1 MVGDESRTGEIAS
14 FGPFRLTATERLLT
28 KGDEP
33 VLVGGRAL
41 DILIALVERAGQIV
55 SRRELLDR
63 VWPNVI
69 VEEANLRV
77 HVASLRKVLGDGQGK
92 NRYIANVPGR
102 GYCFVAP
109 VRRLPA
115 TWPAPTAGSLGTGV
129 DHRRLPAPLARMV
142 GREET
147 VAALC
152 SLLKSRRFVSVV
164 GAGGIGKTT
173 VALGVGHA
181 LLGDYDDGACFVDLG
196 ALTDADHI
204 PGSVATTL
212 GCLVQTQ
219 DPVSSLLAFLADK
232 RILLM
237 LDSCEHLIDAVA
249 KLAERLF
256 SEAPMLHILATSR
269 EALRAEGE
277 NVYLL
282 GPLGS
287 PDEDGA
293 QTAGQALA
301 SPAVQLFIDR
311 AAASGHRFEL
321 TDADAPIVA
330 RICRQ
335 LDGIPL
341 AIELAASRA
350 GVYGV
355 QGIAGLLENRFKL
368 LWQGRRSA
376 LQRHQTLQAMLDW
389 SYNLLSAQ
397 EQMVLSRLSAFV
409 GNFTIDAAL
418 AVAGDIGAETSG
430 VADTV
435 ASLVD
440 KSLVWISDQAG
451 TRYLRLPDTTR
462 AYASAKLAK
471 HGREEEVARRHALY
485 CIGQF
490 RSGTIPAATFGGHD
504 ASAYAPYIGNVRA
517 ALDWCFSTSGD
528 IVLGIELA
536 AQSAPLFFGLSLLSE
551 GERWCKHALTVLP
564 ETELGTERE
573 LALQEAL
580 AISSMYKRGNS
591 DEVKIAIERAFS
603 IAEELGD
610 RWRQL
615 HLLAGLNIF
624 LARAG
629 DHRATLAAAERGVA
643 IAGELRDP
651 AGMIM
656 AEFALGVAHHLAGH
670 QAAAQCHCERGL
682 VLSAEWNC
690 RRINFFGFDH
700 RVRALTALARV
711 LWLRGLPVRAV
722 KTARQAVDEAMSR
735 GHPVDLASALA
746 HSTPVFVWAG
756 DFEAAADLVDRT
768 IAHTTKHALRHY
780 LSVGL
785 ALRGELTA
793 ARGELAVG
801 LDLMREALTAFQAQQ
816 HNVHATILHGALAE
830 GLARCGEFTEATIR
844 IAGAVEAAERGGLPF
859 NLPDLLRAQAEILLA
874 APRPDPGAAEAVL
887 LRSLEWARKQ
897 SALGWELRAA
907 IPLARLWARQGR
919 VGDARDLLASV
930 YEQFT
935 EGFETADLKAAGALL
950 GELRH
955 GETGP
960 MGAPTGPRTRD

>member
-1 MVGDESRTGEIAS
+1 MA
-14 FGPFRLTATERLLT
+14 AAERLLLN
-28 KGDEP
+28 GDEP
-33 VLVGGRAL
+33 VLLGGRAL
-41 DILIALVERAGQIV
+41 DILIALVERAGQV
-55 SRRELLDR
+55 VTRRELLDR
-63 VWPNVI
+63 VWPNLV

-77 HVASLRKVLGDGQGK
+77 HVAGLRRALGDGQGK
-92 NRYIANVPGR
+92 SRYIANVPGR

-109 VRRLPA
+109 VQRLPA
-115 TWPAPTAGSLGTGV
+115 AWPAPTGGSQGTGV

-152 SLLKSRRFVSVV
+152 SLLKSRRFVSIV

-181 LLGDYDDGACFVDLG
+181 LLRDYDDGACFVDLG

-219 DPVSSLLAFLADK
+219 DPMSDLLAFLADK

-249 KLAERLF
+249 KLAERLIG
-256 SEAPMLHILATSR
+256 EAPMLDILATSR

-287 PDEDGA
+287 PDEDDA
-293 QTAGQALA
+293 QTAARALA

-311 AAASGHRFEL
+311 AAAGGHRFEL
-321 TDADAPIVA
+321 TDADAPVVA
-330 RICRQ
+330 GICRR

-350 GVYGV
+350 GVYGI
-355 QGIAGLLENRFKL
+355 QGIAELLENRFRL

-376 LQRHQTLQAMLDW
+376 LPRHQTLQAMLDW

-409 GNFTIDAAL
+409 GNFTIDGAL
-418 AVAGDIGAETSG
+418 AVAGGIGAETSG
-430 VADTV
+430 VADTI

-440 KSLVWISDQAG
+440 KSLVWISEQAG

-462 AYASAKLAK
+462 AYASAKLAD
-471 HGREEEVARRHALY
+471 HGGEHEVARRHALY

-490 RSGTIPAATFGGHD
+490 RSGTIPAATFGGRD

-517 ALDWCFSTSGD
+517 ALDWCFSTAGD
-528 IVLGIELA
+528 MLLGIELA
-536 AQSAPLFFGLSLLSE
+536 ARSAPLFFGLSLLSE
-551 GERWCKHALTVLP
+551 GERWCKHALAVLP

-591 DEVKIAIERAFS
+591 DEVKSAIERAFS

-643 IAGELRDP
+643 IAGEVRDP
-651 AGMIM
+651 AGIVM
-656 AEFALGVAHHLAGH
+656 AEFALGVAHHLAGQ
-670 QAAAQCHCERGL
+670 QAQAQCHCERGL
-682 VLSAEWNC
+682 ELSAGWNC

-711 LWLRGLPVRAV
+711 LWLRGLPIRAI

-746 HSTPVFVWAG
+746 HSTPVFLWAG

-768 IAHTTKHALRHY
+768 IVHTTKHALRHY

-793 ARGELAVG
+793 ARGDLAVG
-801 LDLMREALTAFQAQQ
+801 LDLMRDALTAFQAQQ

-830 GLARCGEFTEATIR
+830 CLARSGEFTEATIR

-874 APRPDPGAAEAVL
+874 APRPDLGAAEGVL
-887 LRSLEWARKQ
+887 LRSLEWARNQ
-897 SALGWELRAA
+897 SALGWELRTANS
-907 IPLARLWARQGR
+907 LARLWARQGR
-919 VGDARDLLASV
+919 VGEARDLLAGV

-935 EGFETADLKAAGALL
+935 EGFETADLKAASALL
-950 GELRH
+950 SDLGCGH
-955 GETGP
+955 GEA
-960 MGAPTGPRTRD
+960 GAASPDVRNRD